1 MEQLVSVIIPIYK
14 VEAYLKRCVDSVLAQ
29 TYTNLEVILVDDGSP
44 DGCGAICDVYAEQD
58 SRVRVIHKV
67 NGGLSDARNAGLKI
81 ASGEYIS
88 FIDSDDWIASG
99 YIFSLV
105 QKMEETNS
113 DFVISG
119 VTYIDEKLG
128 TQSKVIPQGTDPGY
142 LVANSL
148 MGYTWNK
155 LYRKYLLQKA
165 DVVFKDIA
173 LREDLLFNFTILART
188 PKLKYDI
195 VNECGYYYIQRQGS
209 SLHSRQE
216 VPAETVC
223 NFLEELKKLL
233 GELDK
238 HQYRSIE
245 IYNYIAY
252 TLLTDNILK
261 NIYRNRK
268 LNCSLRYVSKLFSSV
283 SHSDLRLAY
292 AYNWLFKT
300 TWFTSKVKFH
310 IFYVLFWKIK
320 IGKKNHEN

>member
-44 DGCGAICDVYAEQD
+44 DGCGAICDSYAEQD
-58 SRVRVIHKV
+58 PRVRVIHKV
-67 NGGLSDARNAGLKI
+67 NGGMSDARNAGLKI

-88 FIDSDDWIASG
+88 FIDSDDWIDSG

-105 QKMEETNS
+105 QKIEETNS

-119 VTYIDEKLG
+119 ITYVYENLR
-128 TQSKVIPQGTDPGY
+128 TQKKAIPQSTDTVQ
-142 LVANSL
+142 LVSNSL
-148 MGYTWNK
+148 MGYACNK
-155 LYRKYLLQKA
+155 LYRKVLLDKA
-165 DVVFKDIA
+165 NILFKDMT
-173 LREDLLFNFTILART
+173 LREDLFFNLTILARA
-188 PKLKYDI
+188 PKLKYEI
-195 VNECGYYYIQRQGS
+195 VNECGYYYIQRQSS

-233 GELDK
+233 EELDK
-238 HQYRSIE
+238 HQYRSTE
-245 IYNYIAY
+245 IYNYVAY

-283 SHSDLRLAY
+283 SRSDLRLAY

-300 TWFTSKVKFH
+300 TWFTSKVRVH
-310 IFYVLFWKIK
+310 ILYVLFWKIK